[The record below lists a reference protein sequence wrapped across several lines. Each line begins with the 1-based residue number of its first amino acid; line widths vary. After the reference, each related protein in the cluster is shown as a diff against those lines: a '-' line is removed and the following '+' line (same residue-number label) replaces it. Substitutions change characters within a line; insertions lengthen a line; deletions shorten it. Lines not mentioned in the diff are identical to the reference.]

1 MICFYCTSFLSLKHV
16 VHIIPNIIMM
26 AVCHN
31 DQVQLLDILSD
42 SVDSC
47 RENTRILV
55 VLKKTNKKKNK
66 QKKQRHQHRH
76 QHRQQRQWQNRMFL
90 KWPFGFRCSAGIDA
104 VWTDRNV
111 FLFWFFFLWSDK
123 LHWRFFYIFV
133 CVVLLWSL
141 CLCCVPVYVVFLHE
155 ANVAVDYSFSLLSLC
170 DIVYWETKKKK
181 HFKCEQK
188 RFYFKRGYCDT
199 VCYCHSSWSS

>member
-55 VLKKTNKKKNK
+55 VLKKTNKKKINK
-66 QKKQRHQHRH
+66 KNSGINTGISIGSSDNDKTECSWSGPLALGV
-76 QHRQQRQWQNRMFL
+76 QQESMQFELTEMF
-90 KWPFGFRCSAGIDA
+90 FCFDFFSCEAISCIGDFSI
-104 VWTDRNV
+104 
-111 FLFWFFFLWSDK
+111 FLYALSCFDLFAYAACQCMWFFCTK
-123 LHWRFFYIFV
+123 LMW
-133 CVVLLWSL
+133 L
-141 CLCCVPVYVVFLHE
+141 
-155 ANVAVDYSFSLLSLC
+155 
-170 DIVYWETKKKK
+170 
-181 HFKCEQK
+181 
-188 RFYFKRGYCDT
+188 
-199 VCYCHSSWSS
+199 